1 MEIFSVKLVKK
12 VGNFLREVVQLAELA
27 ELHFVDGDN
36 LPPPQGTPTDVMAPT
51 SKQLVGDVT

>member
-1 MEIFSVKLVKK
+1 MKLVKK